1 MSLWSET
8 RVKHYLSDF
17 ASRKNV
23 ALQVNSWKAWRGT
36 GADLI
41 GETVASLC
49 LLFVGNE
56 PRAALEL
63 FYEIHPSQV
72 IFLCSLLFLT
82 FCVLDMRKTT
92 GLC

>member
-1 MSLWSET
+1 MSRWSET
-8 RVKHYLSDF
+8 RVKQYLSDF
-17 ASRKNV
+17 AKKVS
-23 ALQVNSWKAWRGT
+23 LQVNPREAWRGT

-41 GETVASLC
+41 GEPVTSLC

-72 IFLCSLLFLT
+72 IFLGFLLLLAS
-82 FCVLDMRKTT
+82 CVFDMRKIT